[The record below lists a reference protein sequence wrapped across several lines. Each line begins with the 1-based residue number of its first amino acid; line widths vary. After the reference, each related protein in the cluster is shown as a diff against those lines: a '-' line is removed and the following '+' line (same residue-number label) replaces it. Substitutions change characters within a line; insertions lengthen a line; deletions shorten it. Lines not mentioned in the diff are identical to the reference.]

1 MDSVGSPPPLSTA
14 KSSILQSPPL
24 GEVKGWFSNLFHWK
38 AHAYALPSAAP
49 AATARDEVARLLA
62 WFGAEVLPAG
72 EGDETNPLT
81 SALQCSVP
89 DTYDPRTGALLSKA
103 VRFRVEILDPQ
114 RRGAACTVALV
125 HEKGAERT
133 LRALFQ
139 RVRDEWRL
147 GPGAQTPGTP
157 VSEFGKFEF
166 ITREDLVE
174 LEA

>member
-49 AATARDEVARLLA
+49 PATARDEVAHLLT
-62 WFGAEVLPAG
+62 WFGAEVLPAL
-72 EGDETNPLT
+72 EGDETN
-81 SALQCSVP
+81 SSLQCSVP

-103 VRFRVEILDPQ
+103 VRFRVEVMAPQ

-147 GPGAQTPGTP
+147 SPGAQTPGTP
-157 VSEFGKFEF
+157 AGEFGKFEF

-174 LEA
+174 LDG